1 MSIEHLLIC
10 RCGEVLVKATDGE
23 IKLRSKIV
31 VFRGGRA
38 LAVCKGCNAE
48 LPIPVTLD
56 QEELLQKSKN
66 PRLFITTK

>member
-1 MSIEHLLIC
+1 MSLEHLLIC

-23 IKLRSKIV
+23 IKLRSKII
-31 VFRGGRA
+31 VFRDGKT

-56 QEELLQKSKN
+56 REELMQKSKN
-66 PRLFITTK
+66 LRLFLTK